1 MGGLVRR
8 TTPLIGA
15 LIAAFAL
22 AACGKGNVTVTS
34 GAASQTA
41 KTPRSPS
48 VQAGLT
54 RARALAFATAVNL
67 READVPGLHAA
78 NKAEHQS
85 SSGKAIERELEHC
98 IGVASANQLFESG
111 SKDFEHSGGISQF
124 DVSSNVSVS
133 KSAALAAGELTKLRS
148 AHTRDC
154 LKRYLSLL
162 FKGSSYRGA
171 VIGPVSI
178 AAGSPP
184 AAGTSG
190 SIGLRI
196 STSITVR
203 TIRIPF
209 YLDILGFV
217 YGPAEVSLLSSGLPV
232 PFPAATQQRLFLS
245 LLARAKA
252 HRL

>member
-1 MGGLVRR
+1 MS
-8 TTPLIGA
+8 A

-22 AACGKGNVTVTS
+22 ASCGKGSVTISSVETVTS
-34 GAASQTA
+34 THTRQ
-41 KTPRSPS
+41 SPS
-48 VQAGLT
+48 LQTGLT
-54 RARALAFATAVNL
+54 RARALAFAAAVNL
-67 READVPGLHAA
+67 RSADVPGLHGAD
-78 NKAEHQS
+78 KAEKQS
-85 SSGKAIERELEHC
+85 SSGKAIESELEHC
-98 IGVASANQLFESG
+98 IGVASANQLAESG
-111 SKDFEHSGGISQF
+111 SKNFEHSGGISQF

-133 KSAALAAGELTKLRS
+133 KSAALAANELTKLRS
-148 AHTRDC
+148 AHTKDC
-154 LKRYLSLL
+154 LKHYLSLL
-162 FKGSSYRGA
+162 FKSSSYRGA
-171 VIGPVSI
+171 VIGPVSV
-178 AAGSPP
+178 AEGSPP